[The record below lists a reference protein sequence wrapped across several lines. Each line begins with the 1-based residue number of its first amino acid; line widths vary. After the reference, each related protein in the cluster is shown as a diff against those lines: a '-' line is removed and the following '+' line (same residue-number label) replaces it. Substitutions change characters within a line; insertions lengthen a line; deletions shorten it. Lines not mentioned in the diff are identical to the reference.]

1 MSEKF
6 GMTLSIIMYYIIK
19 YNPTFSCLGKYN
31 PVKKYPSKP
40 FVCQLFFQYRN
51 LIYSGDFV

>member
-40 FVCQLFFQYRN
+40 FVCQLFFQ
-51 LIYSGDFV
+51 